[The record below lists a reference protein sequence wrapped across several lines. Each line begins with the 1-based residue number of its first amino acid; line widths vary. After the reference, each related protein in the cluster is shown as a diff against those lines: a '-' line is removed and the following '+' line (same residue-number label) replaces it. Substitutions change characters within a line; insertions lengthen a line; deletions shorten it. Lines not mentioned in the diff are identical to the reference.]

1 MGPKPPL
8 FSHSAATIAPFTIV
22 LPTERLKHA
31 ATKVLPDVTS
41 KRVVFLL
48 ITRRA
53 FAGGAFVTRRQ
64 IRSTKRND
72 TGEQFDRFR

>member
-41 KRVVFLL
+41 K
-48 ITRRA
+48 ISRRA